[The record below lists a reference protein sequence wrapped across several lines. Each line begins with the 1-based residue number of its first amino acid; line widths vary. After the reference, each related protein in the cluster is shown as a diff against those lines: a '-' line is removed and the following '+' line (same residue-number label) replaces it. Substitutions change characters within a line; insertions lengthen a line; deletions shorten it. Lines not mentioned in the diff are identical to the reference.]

1 MSKSGKMDLVNGGDA
16 VSMNTSEMFKEEK
29 NEVAIEAYNKQIDA
43 IRTSLDSQVKSQE
56 ARAKELQ
63 DNINNND
70 LEIKPIN
77 GYILVRPFANNP
89 FNTIEKTKSGIII
102 PEETMLY
109 KNPDTGEE
117 EKMQNL
123 SIQAEVIE
131 VSPLNRFVKPGD
143 IIYYRRASAVPIPF
157 FHQGFEVVAE
167 SSVQAVVGSKLS
179 DRFKN
184 FK

>member
-1 MSKSGKMDLVNGGDA
+1 MEKNGKIGLAGNKF
-16 VSMNTSEMFKEEK
+16 SMNTSEVFKEEK
-29 NEVAIEAYNKQIDA
+29 TEAAIDAYNKQIEKTR
-43 IRTSLDSQVKSQE
+43 ISLDSQVKSQE
-56 ARAKELQ
+56 LRAKELQ

-77 GYILVRPFANNP
+77 GYILVRPFAKNP

-102 PEETMLY
+102 PEETMTY

-117 EKMQNL
+117 EQMQNL
-123 SIQAEVIE
+123 SMQAEVVE
-131 VSPLNRFVKPGD
+131 VSPLNKFVKPGD